1 MQLLQAIDSVL
12 RSGRLLLPT
21 SPSEAVRVVE
31 PAPFL
36 ESFMVLVS
44 VLLGVLFLRNFLN
57 IIPYLLDNFTRAR
70 GSVALESSVRVS
82 RDRNIVALILIIPC
96 IMVINK
102 YGIYEPDLIK
112 GADEDVHLM
121 VVAGVFFLYLLLR
134 FLLWLAFRPKRGG
147 DNYAM
152 ARKSAYTFFILM
164 GLLVLPTVG
173 ILNLF
178 SVNPLTVRTI
188 ILIEMTVIYLVYF
201 VRKAQILSL
210 GCSSWTVF
218 LYLCALEILPT
229 GLLILSAMIL

>member
-1 MQLLQAIDSVL
+1 MRILQAIDSVL

-21 SPSEAVRVVE
+21 SPSEAVRVVDQ
-31 PAPFL
+31 APFL
-36 ESFMVLVS
+36 ESVMVVIS
-44 VLLGVLFLRNFLN
+44 VLLGILFLRNFLN

-102 YGIYEPDLIK
+102 YGIYEPDLIN

-134 FLLWLAFRPKRGG
+134 LLLWVVFRPKRGG
-147 DNYAM
+147 DNYMM
-152 ARKSAYTFFILM
+152 ARRTAYTFFILI

-173 ILNLF
+173 ILILF
-178 SVNPLTVRTI
+178 HVNPLTIKTV
-188 ILIEMTVIYLVYF
+188 ILIEILVIYLVYF

-210 GCSSWTVF
+210 GCSSLTVF

-229 GLLILSAMIL
+229 GLLVASALLL